1 MQIAKRVVLFIVVNF
16 LVLITVSLAIHI
28 FGLDRYLYAT
38 GMNYQGFLIIAVLWG
53 FGGSFISLL
62 ISKPMAKWS
71 MGVKT
76 VDPQTHDPNERWLLE
91 TVYSLARRAGIEG
104 MPEVGVFPSPEV
116 NAFATGATK
125 NGALVA
131 VSAGLLNSMDKNQVE
146 AVLGHEIT
154 HVSNGDMV
162 TMTLIQGVINVFVIF
177 LSYVLSIFL
186 TQGSKNERG
195 GGGLQ
200 FLIRIILQ
208 IVLSILGSIVVAAFS
223 RWREFRADEGGAN
236 LAGRQKM
243 ISALEA
249 LKEIQERR
257 LAPEPSGSGALAT
270 LKINGHRGGLLNLF
284 ASHPPLE
291 DRIERLRGLSEA
303 RPSSLIR

>member
-1 MQIAKRVVLFIVVNF
+1 
-16 LVLITVSLAIHI
+16 
-28 FGLDRYLYAT
+28 
-38 GMNYQGFLIIAVLWG
+38 
-53 FGGSFISLL
+53 
-62 ISKPMAKWS
+62 MAKWS
-71 MGVKT
+71 MGVQT
-76 VDPQTHDPNERWLLE
+76 VDPQTHDTNERWLLE
-91 TVYSLARRAGIEG
+91 TVYSLARRAGIEE

-131 VSAGLLNSMDKNQVE
+131 VSAGLLNSMDKDQVE

-177 LSYVLSIFL
+177 FSYVLSIFL
-186 TQGSKNERG
+186 TQGSKNERNYG
-195 GGGLQ
+195 AQ
-200 FLIRIILQ
+200 FLIRFLLQ

-223 RWREFRADEGGAN
+223 RWREFRADAGGAT

-249 LKEIQERR
+249 LKQIQERR

-270 LKINGHRGGLLNLF
+270 LKINGHRGGLMSLF
-284 ASHPPLE
+284 ASHPALE
-291 DRIERLRGLSEA
+291 ERIERLRGLSEA